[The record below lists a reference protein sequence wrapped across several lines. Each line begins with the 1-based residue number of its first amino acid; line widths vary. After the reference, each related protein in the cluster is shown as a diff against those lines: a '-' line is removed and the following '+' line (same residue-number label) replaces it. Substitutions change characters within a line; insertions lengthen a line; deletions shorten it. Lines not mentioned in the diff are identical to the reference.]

1 MERIHLV
8 ECPRD
13 ALQGWPYPV
22 STDDK
27 IAYYRTLLD
36 VGFDTLDLGSF
47 VSPKVVPSMANTDKV
62 INILEDEGLLRKD
75 GTRALVIVAN
85 ERGAERAS
93 KFESIQDIGFP
104 LSLSETFQQ
113 KNTGASIEEAFLR
126 LDKIQN
132 TCSNNS
138 KRLVVYLSMGF
149 GNPYGEDWHP
159 EMLTEFSNR
168 LNSELSVEV
177 IALSDTVG
185 NADEDTVEKAF
196 SAVISDLPKVEFGA
210 HLHLHATAGMKKVE
224 AALRGGCLRF
234 DGAIRGIGGCPLAQD
249 SLVGNAPT
257 ERLVELF
264 TNKGLWNISNERAWS
279 QAQSMAASIFA
290 EH

>member
-1 MERIHLV
+1 
-8 ECPRD
+8 
-13 ALQGWPYPV
+13 
-22 STDDK
+22 
-27 IAYYRTLLD
+27 
-36 VGFDTLDLGSF
+36 
-47 VSPKVVPSMANTDKV
+47 
-62 INILEDEGLLRKD
+62 
-75 GTRALVIVAN
+75 
-85 ERGAERAS
+85 
-93 KFESIQDIGFP
+93 
-104 LSLSETFQQ
+104 
-113 KNTGASIEEAFLR
+113 
-126 LDKIQN
+126 
-132 TCSNNS
+132 
-138 KRLVVYLSMGF
+138 
-149 GNPYGEDWHP
+149 
-159 EMLTEFSNR
+159 MLTEFSNR

-210 HLHLHATAGMKKVE
+210 HLHLHATAGMTKVE